1 MELGKNMKI
10 AIVGPTGCGKTTII
24 NLLLRFYD
32 PKSGSIDINN
42 IPLVNF
48 SKKSLRNNFIMVLQD
63 TWIFNGT
70 VKENITYGNPT
81 ASMDEI
87 IEATKKANCYDFIMR
102 LPKGFDTKINDTSG
116 LSVGQKQLI
125 SIARVMLKYS
135 PIVILD
141 EATSNID
148 TRTEAKI
155 SEAFNLMMKGRTS
168 FVIAHRL
175 STIINS
181 DVIIVMKNGH
191 IVETGRHEELLKRHG
206 FYYEL
211 YNAQYANI

>member
-1 MELGKNMKI
+1 
-10 AIVGPTGCGKTTII
+10 
-24 NLLLRFYD
+24 
-32 PKSGSIDINN
+32 
-42 IPLVNF
+42 
-48 SKKSLRNNFIMVLQD
+48 
-63 TWIFNGT
+63 
-70 VKENITYGNPT
+70 
-81 ASMDEI
+81 MDEI

>member
-1 MELGKNMKI
+1 M
-10 AIVGPTGCGKTTII
+10 
-24 NLLLRFYD
+24 
-32 PKSGSIDINN
+32 
-42 IPLVNF
+42 
-48 SKKSLRNNFIMVLQD
+48 
-63 TWIFNGT
+63 
-70 VKENITYGNPT
+70 
-81 ASMDEI
+81 
-87 IEATKKANCYDFIMR
+87 
-102 LPKGFDTKINDTSG
+102 
-116 LSVGQKQLI
+116 
-125 SIARVMLKYS
+125 
-135 PIVILD
+135 
-141 EATSNID
+141 D